1 MRLISKDLC
10 GGAEISSKRCS
21 GDNKRRL
28 TFLSRIS
35 GLPFRYCAL
44 VINKDRL
51 PPDSGFQFKRSFYKC
66 INRMLYERLIKAEK
80 SVRIIADTIGG
91 ADFMDSFQEYLEKK
105 GVPSLFQQFEHKFAD
120 SKHEPL
126 IQLADLVAGSLSYC
140 FDPLKQTEY
149 SLKFRELLRPRE
161 LSIQCWP
168 WQATFDSTYDS
179 SLEISDTQIREPLT
193 KRVITFLKKYENSI
207 DDDRRMQFITLDH
220 LLFARQFESRER
232 QAIYAETLIARL
244 KAAGFQEL
252 SSRAFLS
259 RVIGKIRDE
268 GIILA
273 GSTDGY
279 RLALSVEDIREYL
292 LHDGTIIGP
301 MLARIQKAKESVV
314 QDTEGKLDILDAPA
328 FLCLKKLIASFND
341 FNIQQGVLKSQSLE
355 EEL

>member
-1 MRLISKDLC
+1 
-10 GGAEISSKRCS
+10 
-21 GDNKRRL
+21 
-28 TFLSRIS
+28 
-35 GLPFRYCAL
+35 
-44 VINKDRL
+44 
-51 PPDSGFQFKRSFYKC
+51 
-66 INRMLYERLIKAEK
+66 
-80 SVRIIADTIGG
+80 
-91 ADFMDSFQEYLEKK
+91 LEKK